1 MVRSLPARL
10 LEGLL
15 VLVLVALPVLGIAPA
30 VLGHNGLGWV
40 GGERYG
46 QPVSTEVELNRPVE
60 LPGGPRLTDTERG
73 SVDAAT
79 GGRPVEISGPWKAQA
94 SFLDPTLPQRLLVI
108 APPIVASVTGMLVA
122 LLLLRL
128 LGTVRR
134 GEPFVAANVRRLRLI
149 AVAIAVGAMLAQ
161 LLGLQGRASLLT
173 EPAIEPFVRLS
184 FEISFAP
191 FAAAL
196 LVAAVAEILAVGTA
210 LRREVEGLV

>member
-1 MVRSLPARL
+1 MVRTLPARL
-10 LEGLL
+10 LEGVLAL
-15 VLVLVALPVLGIAPA
+15 VLAALPVFGIAPA

-46 QPVSTEVELNRPVE
+46 QSVALEVELNRPVALPDRPE
-60 LPGGPRLTDTERG
+60 LRTTSNG

-79 GGRPVEISGPWKAQA
+79 GGRPVAFSGPWKAQA
-94 SFLDPTLPQRLLVI
+94 GFLSPTLSQRLLVI
-108 APPIVASVTGMLVA
+108 APPVVASLSGMLVA

-149 AVAIAVGAMLAQ
+149 AVAIAVGATLAQ
-161 LLGLQGRASLLT
+161 LLTLQGRASLLS
-173 EPAIEPFVRLS
+173 EPAIEPYVKLT